1 MYASATRSDGL
12 SLTKVAS
19 CVSAAVAGVGFF
31 LPWLSVAPDLGALD
45 RLSGERWSDLLRP
58 YTGGLHLQFAG
69 WELAYG
75 PQVRTPVGAGWHLG
89 AVTELWAVLL
99 AAVVAVV
106 FALAVRNARLSSL
119 GVLVTGALGAALLLV
134 SLQHL
139 QDSRLP
145 FTAASLLAGFRLTA
159 GGLVGLIVSGALGL
173 RSRSGL

>member
-1 MYASATRSDGL
+1 MYAQATRTEGL
-12 SLTKVAS
+12 SLTKVAT
-19 CVSAAVAGVGFF
+19 CLSAAAVGVGFF

-45 RLSGERWSDLLRP
+45 RLSGERLSDLLRP
-58 YTGGLHLQFAG
+58 FTGGLHVQFSG

-75 PQVRTPVGAGWHLG
+75 PRVGTPIGAGWHLAG
-89 AVTELWAVLL
+89 VTELWAVLVV
-99 AAVVAVV
+99 AVVAFV

-145 FTAASLLAGFRLTA
+145 FTAASLLFGFWLTA
-159 GGLVGLIVSGALGL
+159 GGLAGLIVGGALGL
-173 RSRSGL
+173 RERAGL